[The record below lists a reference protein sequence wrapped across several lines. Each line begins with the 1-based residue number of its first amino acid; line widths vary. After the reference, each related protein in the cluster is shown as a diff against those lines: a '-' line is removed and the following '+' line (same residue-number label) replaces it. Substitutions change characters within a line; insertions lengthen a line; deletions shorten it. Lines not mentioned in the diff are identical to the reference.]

1 MKRVL
6 VLVLLIVISTAGYF
20 LYQRYTESQVV
31 ANDRIFV
38 SGTIEAHQSLLS
50 FKMQGRIVE
59 LKVEEGQR
67 VEAGEVLARLDDTD
81 FRQQVELE
89 EATLR
94 VREATLAL
102 VEAGPRRQDI
112 QAARQLVRDA
122 EAEVELRRL
131 DFQRAERLFAR
142 DVIPE
147 QERDRARTALER
159 AEATLARVR
168 EQLSALE
175 EGSREEEIRIART
188 QVQQSRAALDLA
200 RIRLGH
206 TVLTAPRAGVILVR
220 QAELGEV
227 VAAGTPVVT
236 LADLENVWL
245 RAYISETDLGRIRWG
260 QAVEVTTDTY
270 PGKIYPGRIS
280 FISSEAEFTPKSVQ
294 TQRERVTLVYRIKI
308 DVPNPNYELKPGMP
322 ADAVIVPHTERS
334 GATGATGNF

>member
-6 VLVLLIVISTAGYF
+6 VLLVLAAVSTAGYF
-20 LYQRYTESQVV
+20 FYRRYAASQGVAHDRLY
-31 ANDRIFV
+31 V
-38 SGTIEAHQSLLS
+38 SGNIEAHQSLLS
-50 FKMQGRIVE
+50 FKVQGRIVE
-59 LKVEEGQR
+59 LLVEEGQR
-67 VEAGEVLARLDDTD
+67 VEAGQVLARLDDAD
-81 FRQQVELE
+81 FRQQVALE

-94 VREATLAL
+94 VREANLAL
-102 VEAGPRRQDI
+102 VEAGPRPQEV

-159 AEATLARVR
+159 VEATLARAR
-168 EQLSALE
+168 EQLNALE
-175 EGSREEEIRIART
+175 EGSREEEVHIART
-188 QVQQSRAALDLA
+188 LVQQSRAALDLA
-200 RIRLGH
+200 RIRLSH
-206 TVLTAPRAGVILVR
+206 TVLTAPRAGIVLVR

-227 VAAGTPVVT
+227 VAAGTPVLT
-236 LADLENVWL
+236 LADLETVWL

-270 PGKIYPGRIS
+270 PGKVYLGRIS
-280 FISSEAEFTPKSVQ
+280 FIASEAEFTPKSVQ

-308 DVPNPNYELKPGMP
+308 DLPNPNHELKPGMP
-322 ADAVIVPHTERS
+322 ADAVIVPQAEGS
-334 GATGATGNF
+334 AATGTAGNP